1 MFEAAE
7 NMVKLLEKENG
18 SVENGISD
26 RRIATVW

>member
-7 NMVKLLEKENG
+7 NMVKLLEKKYG